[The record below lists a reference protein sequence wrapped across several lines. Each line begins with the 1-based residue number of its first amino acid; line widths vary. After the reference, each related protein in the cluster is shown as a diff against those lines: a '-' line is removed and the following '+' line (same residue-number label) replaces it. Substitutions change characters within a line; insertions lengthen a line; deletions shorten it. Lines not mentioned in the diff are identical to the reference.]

1 MTAERRIVYFAICG
15 MQSTSL
21 RRRLLFHQ
29 LLPYGRENA
38 TGTFRKSLIALSLTG
53 RTIVTRVNFVESER
67 QAAISQWITDIVLNY
82 KAKEC

>member
-1 MTAERRIVYFAICG
+1 MTAERRIVYFAISG
-15 MQSTSL
+15 MQSASL

-29 LLPYGRENA
+29 LLPYGRENV

-67 QAAISQWITDIVLNY
+67 KAAISQWITDIVLSY